1 MATSEKLL
9 STKGQDKMDKIDA
22 NSEDGSVKEVG
33 GPESDWTTA
42 QYANFSFDAT
52 NGVKPDTSIPKAV
65 KAEKGEALKEEEDDD
80 AKVTDDEAEEDV
92 KDDDEELD
100 EADKEDG
107 DEKEAKAD
115 DETDVEVVVKKDKK
129 KDDGE
134 GDDESAD
141 EFSLDLSDLTDSNDE
156 FVELVKG
163 DGDGPVDDMA
173 EVDVDPNDEF
183 GFEPDMNE
191 MDPMADDEMLPL
203 PEADD
208 VPVAD
213 EDEEFV
219 FDDELEG
226 DAEVKDEAVDPEF
239 QFDDE
244 PVVEAA
250 CEIDADDEKKLDEED
265 DAAAEED
272 DKAKAKKEVKE
283 GKIRLN
289 FKVPQT
295 GKLFEGNTVLTE
307 EDKRQS
313 RVLFEAAVRQVAV
326 KVAGKLQETYQAR
339 YVRKAK
345 LQERRLAKQMD
356 QYLTFVVENWVKANK
371 VAMRGQINNRLSES
385 LLKGIKNL
393 FLEHYVDIPASRVNV
408 VAALTKNVK
417 SLQSK
422 VRLAEATAVK
432 QDKEMRTAVA
442 RERLSLIKEHKARL
456 IAEAAGSMVAAERGT
471 FSKRAATV
479 RFTNTKS
486 FKKDLVALREQYLV
500 ARKSAGRPIDLP
512 VATPLFEE
520 KKKSAFKTTQT
531 NVDLYTAALDKLSG
545 SGQS

>member
-1 MATSEKLL
+1 MSGSSPSGTPAFRRDLNICTSWSLPSW
-9 STKGQDKMDKIDA
+9 ST
-22 NSEDGSVKEVG
+22 
-33 GPESDWTTA
+33 GP
-42 QYANFSFDAT
+42 Q
-52 NGVKPDTSIPKAV
+52 
-65 KAEKGEALKEEEDDD
+65 
-80 AKVTDDEAEEDV
+80 
-92 KDDDEELD
+92 
-100 EADKEDG
+100 G
-107 DEKEAKAD
+107 DEQA
-115 DETDVEVVVKKDKK
+115 T
-129 KDDGE
+129 
-134 GDDESAD
+134 
-141 EFSLDLSDLTDSNDE
+141 L
-156 FVELVKG
+156 
-163 DGDGPVDDMA
+163 
-173 EVDVDPNDEF
+173 
-183 GFEPDMNE
+183 
-191 MDPMADDEMLPL
+191 
-203 PEADD
+203 
-208 VPVAD
+208 
-213 EDEEFV
+213 
-219 FDDELEG
+219 
-226 DAEVKDEAVDPEF
+226 
-239 QFDDE
+239 
-244 PVVEAA
+244 EAA
-250 CEIDADDEKKLDEED
+250 CAAGYEGVQGANPRRCRDLGLVPTTFAIQPTPGGLAEQAQGWVDSGFECCTILLGTGLED